1 MTKTL
6 DFLFYNLHLKNL
18 KGDFM
23 GGLTAAIVAL
33 PLSLAFGI
41 ASGLGA
47 AAGLYSAILLGF
59 FAALFGGAPSQ
70 ISGPNGPMT
79 VVMAGIVLQFPD
91 RPDLCFAAVI
101 LGGFFLV
108 IAGWLKL
115 GKYISLV
122 PYSVISGFMSGVGII
137 IITLQLDTIL
147 GYASFADMFGAIRNL
162 PQHFLH
168 PNADALALGLI
179 SLAIVIFSPA
189 KIRRIVPPPLIALI
203 IGTILGILLFPE
215 APRIGQIPQSL
226 PNPHLPGITL
236 EDLVRMILPALMLAC
251 LCGIDS
257 LMTATVADTMT
268 RIYHKPDKELVGQGI
283 GNILAGLFGGIAG
296 SGAMMRTSVNIRAGG
311 RTPLSGAIHALLLL
325 SVLLGLAPLA
335 QMIPHAVLGGI
346 LLKVGFDIIDWDF
359 IKRFKTA
366 PKSSVFFMLVVVFLT
381 VFVDL
386 IAAVIVGMVLA
397 SLALVKELA
406 DLQLSEMRLKPLHAN
421 SPELSPEEKS
431 VLSAL
436 ENKIILFQ
444 PSGPLSFG
452 AASRMIRAFGV
463 IHAYEAILF
472 DFLAVQYIDTT
483 STLAIETIIGQTQEQ
498 NKEVY
503 FVNLS
508 KDVSSMFF
516 KLGLFERLGPYGLQP
531 SRLDA
536 LRHFA
541 ERKTIRSV

>member
-1 MTKTL
+1 
-6 DFLFYNLHLKNL
+6 
-18 KGDFM
+18 M

-59 FAALFGGAPSQ
+59 FAALLGGAPAQ
-70 ISGPNGPMT
+70 VSGPNGPMT

-91 RPDLCFAAVI
+91 RPDLCFAAVM

-108 IAGWLKL
+108 VAGWLKL

-147 GYASFADMFGAIRNL
+147 GYASFADMLGAIRNL

-189 KIRRIVPPPLIALI
+189 KIRRIVPPPLIALV

-236 EDLVRMILPALMLAC
+236 EEFAQIILPAMMLAC
-251 LCGIDS
+251 LCSIDS

-325 SVLLGLAPLA
+325 GVLVGLAPAA
-335 QMIPHAVLGGI
+335 QIIPHAVLGGI

-386 IAAVIVGMVLA
+386 IAAVITGMVLA

-406 DLQLSEMRLKPLHAN
+406 DLQLSEMRLNPLHIN
-421 SPELSPEEKS
+421 SPELSPEEKNI
-431 VLSAL
+431 LSTL
-436 ENKIILFQ
+436 EGKIILFQ

-463 IHAYEAILF
+463 IDAYEAVLF
-472 DFLAVQYIDTT
+472 DFAKVSYVDTT
-483 STLAIETIIGQTQEQ
+483 SALAIETIIGQAQDQ
-498 NKEVY
+498 NKDVY
-503 FVNLS
+503 FVHLS
-508 KDVSSMFF
+508 ENVSSMFF
-516 KLGLFERLGPYGLQP
+516 KLGIFKKIGQHGVRPGRLE
-531 SRLDA
+531 A
-536 LRHFA
+536 LRLFA
-541 ERKTIRSV
+541 EKKTRAIV